1 MKRTTDTRAQYQLDM
16 DEEGILLAAAS
27 ILERRLLR
35 EGNLASP
42 NAAAA
47 YLQARCA
54 ALSHEVFGAV
64 FLDTQHRII
73 ATEHLFT
80 GTIDGCEVHPRVV
93 AQRALHHNAAALVLF
108 HNHPSGN
115 AEPSA
120 ADRTI
125 TRRLKEA
132 LGLLDIRVLD
142 HLVIGG
148 LAHTSMA
155 ARGWV

>member
-1 MKRTTDTRAQYQLDM
+1 MNRTTDTRAQYQLAM
-16 DEEGILLAAAS
+16 DEEGILLAAAN

-35 EGNLASP
+35 EGALTDP
-42 NAAAA
+42 NAAAT
-47 YLQARCA
+47 YLKARCA
-54 ALSHEVFGAV
+54 ALSHEVFGII
-64 FLDTQHRII
+64 FLDTRHQII

-80 GTIDGCEVHPRVV
+80 GTVDGCEVHARVV

-142 HLVIGG
+142 HLVVGG
-148 LAHTSMA
+148 LSHTSMA

>member
-1 MKRTTDTRAQYQLDM
+1 MGKDSTARPPRSPGGRWEVAVAIL
-16 DEEGILLAAAS
+16 GALSSVLLAALAFAPS
-27 ILERRLLR
+27 NDPELAGRTAFAKLAGDVEDAVAAEWERA
-35 EGNLASP
+35 LADSGF
-42 NAAAA
+42 AVGDRMESWSRADE
-47 YLQARCA
+47 
-54 ALSHEVFGAV
+54 AL
-64 FLDTQHRII
+64 
-73 ATEHLFT
+73 
-80 GTIDGCEVHPRVV
+80 V

-115 AEPSA
+115 AEPSP

-132 LGLLDIRVLD
+132 LGLLDIRILD

-148 LAHTSMA
+148 LSHTSMA